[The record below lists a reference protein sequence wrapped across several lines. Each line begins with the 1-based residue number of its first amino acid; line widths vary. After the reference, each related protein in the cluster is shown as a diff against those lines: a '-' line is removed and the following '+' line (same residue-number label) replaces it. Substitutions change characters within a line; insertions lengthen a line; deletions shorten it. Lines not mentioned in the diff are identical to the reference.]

1 MPADR
6 PFPTMSDD
14 ATLGDVP
21 DSTPEGETVEVVRED
36 RQSPED
42 SFAVVGNET
51 RLSILRVL
59 HERVD
64 VADRTDYT
72 VPFTE
77 LREAVG
83 EEDSGKFSYHLN
95 QLLGEFV
102 EKRPEGYAIRYP
114 GTELVRTVKSGAVA
128 PTESA
133 VSEPTTASC
142 YLCGAPVSVAY
153 TNGFV
158 SAQCTECP
166 GALGF
171 DYMPEGTLSSI
182 PVPGGAVGED
192 IDAAPKALLDRV
204 HGRFCH
210 RVRTFGDGACPRC
223 GGPTESRLRECSDH
237 DATDGP
243 CAECGTSMAAT
254 VRVTCEVCSEGGIS
268 PAACMVSHRAPFRE
282 ALASAGID
290 ALGYDA
296 FAVTAG
302 WPMHVVDGD
311 EPTVE
316 YDLPSERVRVIVDGD
331 VRVRSMA

>member
-1 MPADR
+1 
-6 PFPTMSDD
+6 MSDD

-21 DSTPEGETVEVVRED
+21 DSAAEGETYEVVRED

-51 RLSILRVL
+51 RLAILRVL
-59 HERVD
+59 HERVA
-64 VADRTDYT
+64 VADRTEYT

-83 EEDSGKFSYHLN
+83 EPDSGKFSYHLN

-153 TNGFV
+153 TNGYV

-171 DYMPEGTLSSI
+171 DHMPEGTLSSI
-182 PVPGGAVGED
+182 PVPGGAVGDD
-192 IDAAPKALLDRV
+192 IDAAPEALLDRV

-210 RVRTFGDGACPRC
+210 RARTFGDGSCPRC
-223 GGPTESRLRECSDH
+223 GGPTASRLRECPDH
-237 DATDGP
+237 DASEGP
-243 CAECGTSMAAT
+243 CAECGTSMPAT

-282 ALASAGID
+282 ALEAAGVD
-290 ALGYDA
+290 SLGYDA

-302 WPMHVVDGD
+302 WTVHVVDGD
-311 EPTVE
+311 DDSQNDPPAVE
-316 YDLPSERVRVIVDGD
+316 YDLPSGAVRVVVDGD
-331 VRVRSMA
+331 IRILR